1 MYQSLTAGTIACMYD
16 PHPACPRSVSIS
28 LNTTAKHELPVEE
41 SCPWWHANSIA
52 KRFDACRPF
61 DGGIRN
67 YADLWSCVEEARCQ
81 LTGEK
86 TTSSVQSTCS
96 DTEYF
101 LLSSQAGRQCTAILI
116 RGGIYSAQEELV
128 LFVVA
133 STLLSS
139 YATLSRRV
147 FLS

>member
-1 MYQSLTAGTIACMYD
+1 MYD

-86 TTSSVQSTCS
+86 TTSSSVQSTCS

-116 RGGIYSAQEELV
+116 RGGLYSAQEELV